1 MKKILFAATIL
12 LAVACTNNQKTE
24 EIIEANYMIYGDSTM
39 TDERVITG
47 AELMGILE
55 SNHSAQAK
63 VICTIS
69 EVCSK
74 KD

>member
-1 MKKILFAATIL
+1 
-12 LAVACTNNQKTE
+12 
-24 EIIEANYMIYGDSTM
+24 MIYGDSTM